1 MDQLLQ
7 RIIHQQQLVDTGS
20 ATVTFV
26 VTFRAARC
34 TIKDQRFFFL
44 AIKQFALLF
53 VRLVRLFAIWA

>member
-1 MDQLLQ
+1 MAATARGFDLSL
-7 RIIHQQQLVDTGS
+7 HLDTGS